1 MRIILTLAVAAALVV
16 SGCGSDASSDS
27 ANGRVHVVASF
38 YPLAEAATKVGGA
51 DVQVDNLTR
60 PGAEPHDLELSTKQV
75 DALEGADLVVLMGRG
90 FQPGVEEAA
99 RRRPKGATLSVLDA
113 LDVGKG
119 TVAAE
124 GESGGVDPHVW
135 LDPTRMHRIVAAVT
149 DSLVAAAPA
158 KRAAFERRAAA
169 YEHELDD
176 LADRFATGLK
186 TCQTTT
192 IVTSHAA
199 FGWLARTYGLEQESI
214 SGISPEQEPDPRR
227 LAQLIDLVKARH
239 VTTIFTETLVS
250 PKVADTL
257 AREAG
262 VKTDVLDPLE
272 GLTKAR
278 VQAGDDYVSVMD
290 DNLARLRTALGCS

>member
-1 MRIILTLAVAAALVV
+1 MRIILTLAFTAALLA
-16 SGCGSDASSDS
+16 SGCGSDAKAGS
-27 ANGRVHVVASF
+27 AAGARVHVVASF
-38 YPLAEAATKVGGA
+38 YPLAEAASQVGGT

-60 PGAEPHDLELSTKQV
+60 PGAEPHDLELSTTQV
-75 DALEGADLVVLMGRG
+75 DALEGADLVVVMGRR
-90 FQPGVEEAA
+90 FQPAVEEAA
-99 RRRPKGATLSVLDA
+99 SRRPKGTTLSVLDT

-119 TVAAE
+119 TVATE
-124 GESGGVDPHVW
+124 GQSGGVDPHVW

-149 DSLVAAAPA
+149 DSLTAVAPA
-158 KRAAFERRAAA
+158 KKAAFERRAAA
-169 YEHELDD
+169 YEQQLDA
-176 LADRFATGLK
+176 LAGRFAAGLS
-186 TCQTTT
+186 TCRTKT

-214 SGISPEQEPDPRR
+214 SGLSPEQEPDPRR
-227 LAQLIDLVKARH
+227 LATLVDLVQKRH

-278 VQAGDDYVSVMD
+278 VAAGDDYVTVMD
-290 DNLARLRTALGCS
+290 DNLARLRTALGC